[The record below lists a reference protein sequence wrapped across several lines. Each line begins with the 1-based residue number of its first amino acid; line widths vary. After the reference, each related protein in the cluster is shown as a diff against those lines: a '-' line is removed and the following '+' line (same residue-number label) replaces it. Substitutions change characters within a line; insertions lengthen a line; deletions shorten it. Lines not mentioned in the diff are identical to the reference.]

1 MRLVY
6 GLFDEPQDAH
16 MVYPISAHAMDHQRD
31 ADGGFVIEATTIQ
44 DPISF
49 ATTLEDEGGPLW
61 GQPLVDA
68 VRKFRHWV
76 GVLAMVNDENNGTVT
91 VDEGGGESFAAD
103 FNDREH
109 ARMDAA
115 LGFSRDVLRAAGATR
130 VCWTGLA
137 STHVQGTCRMGS
149 DPERSVVDAD
159 GRVWGVD
166 RLYVGDGSIVPRT
179 LSVNPSLTIM
189 ALASRLAEHLHDD
202 PHAIPRVSDSVVVV
216 SAHSADF
223 VWRAAGAIALA
234 AEAGADVHVIALSYG
249 ERGESGELW
258 KEEGQTEERVKE
270 IRHGEAEAAADAL
283 GASFRSLDLG
293 DYPLVLDAP
302 AVERLT
308 DQLRE
313 LAPRLVL
320 THAALDPFNPDH
332 GVAHDATV
340 RARQLAS
347 GAGVASGFVTITPP
361 ELLSFEPHQPELC
374 GFVPTTFLDITP
386 VWEKKV
392 AAMETMG
399 AQSYLRQYYSE
410 RAEHRANHAR
420 RISGRSEI
428 RYAEAFQRELPVVVD
443 AL

>member
-1 MRLVY
+1 V
-6 GLFDEPQDAH
+6 
-16 MVYPISAHAMDHQRD
+16 S
-31 ADGGFVIEATTIQ
+31 
-44 DPISF
+44 
-49 ATTLEDEGGPLW
+49 GP
-61 GQPLVDA
+61 
-68 VRKFRHWV
+68 
-76 GVLAMVNDENNGTVT
+76 
-91 VDEGGGESFAAD
+91 
-103 FNDREH
+103 
-109 ARMDAA
+109 
-115 LGFSRDVLRAAGATR
+115 
-130 VCWTGLA
+130 
-137 STHVQGTCRMGS
+137 
-149 DPERSVVDAD
+149 
-159 GRVWGVD
+159 
-166 RLYVGDGSIVPRT
+166 
-179 LSVNPSLTIM
+179 
-189 ALASRLAEHLHDD
+189 
-202 PHAIPRVSDSVVVV
+202 VVVV

-234 AEAGADVHVIALSYG
+234 AEAGAAVHVISLSYG

-270 IRHGEAEAAADAL
+270 IRHGEAQAAAEAL

-293 DYPLVLDAP
+293 DYPLVMDAP
-302 AVERLT
+302 AVETLT
-308 DQLRE
+308 DLLRE

-347 GAGVASGFVTITPP
+347 GAG
-361 ELLSFEPHQPELC
+361 LC

-392 AAMETMG
+392 AAMEAMG
-399 AQSYLRQYYSE
+399 AQSYLRQYYSQ

-420 RISGRSEI
+420 RISGRSGI